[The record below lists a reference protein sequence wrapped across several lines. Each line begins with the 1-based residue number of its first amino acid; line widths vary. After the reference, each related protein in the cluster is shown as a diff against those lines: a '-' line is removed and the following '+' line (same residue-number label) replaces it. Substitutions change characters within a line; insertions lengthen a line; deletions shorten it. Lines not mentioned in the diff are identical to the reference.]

1 MSVQT
6 ARFTVAQYDLMIEA
20 GVFPPGYRAELIEGE
35 IIEMS
40 PIGPPHAA
48 CVGRLTQRLILLL
61 QHDVIVWVQNPIRL
75 DDYSEPEPDVTVLKP
90 REDFYAK
97 SLPTPAEVLLLV
109 EVSESSLEFDR
120 KRKLPLYAR
129 AGVPEVW
136 IVNLADERVEVF
148 ADPADG
154 VYQTTAQ
161 VGRGEALQARG
172 VEGLRL
178 GVSEVLG

>member
-6 ARFTVAQYDLMIEA
+6 ARFTVEQYDRMIEA

-48 CVGRLTQRLILLL
+48 CVGRLTQKFSLLL
-61 QHDVIVWVQNPIRL
+61 QREAIVWVQNPIRL
-75 DDYSEPEPDVTVLKP
+75 SDYSEPEPDVTVLKP
-90 REDFYAK
+90 REDFYSK
-97 SLPTPAEVLLLV
+97 SLPTPADVLLLV
-109 EVSESSLEFDR
+109 EVSETTLDYDR

-136 IVNLADERVEVF
+136 IVNLAEGRVETF
-148 ADPADG
+148 ADPSGDA
-154 VYQTTAQ
+154 YRTTA
-161 VGRGEALQARG
+161 VAGRGEELRARG

-178 GVSEVLG
+178 SVSEVLG